1 MPVTAGVPSPE
12 DDDLE
17 PVLRDIV
24 HGRPRLTRAK
34 AANSPETREF
44 LEIGLQLLR
53 DDLIAHT
60 GPDFETGTRSKLF
73 EAISRDR
80 ILQQA
85 EAADE
90 ARDTKK
96 VLTVNMF
103 RYRWEQKDRYTED
116 LISYMFRLA
125 PQRGHLDQMDAASEQ
140 LIAQVSLAE
149 FVRVLADVEVRT
161 MLEDPLVGVQ
171 TIVQNALPNHPRVR
185 EFCRAQL
192 DQLLPRWAKLYEKV
206 ATAYGLRLKSSYC
219 WLDIAIIFNAIVEGE
234 LAWARVTGRPVLSD
248 GSHILG
254 SAIMAM
260 LPTVLDDAPDD
271 LSSCYAVAK

>member
-1 MPVTAGVPSPE
+1 MPVTAGVPRPE

-24 HGRPRLTRAK
+24 HGRPRQPRAGT
-34 AANSPETREF
+34 ADHPGPWEF
-44 LEIGLQLLR
+44 LEIGLRILR
-53 DDLIAHT
+53 DDR
-60 GPDFETGTRSKLF
+60 ER
-73 EAISRDR
+73 
-80 ILQQA
+80 
-85 EAADE
+85 
-90 ARDTKK
+90 
-96 VLTVNMF
+96 
-103 RYRWEQKDRYTED
+103 KDRCPGD
-116 LISYMFRLA
+116 LTSYLFRLA
-125 PQRGHLDQMDAASEQ
+125 LQRGHLNQMDAASEQ
-140 LIAQVSLAE
+140 LVEHLSLAE
-149 FVRVLADVEVRT
+149 FVRLLADFEVRT
-161 MLEDPLVGVQ
+161 MLEEPLAGVQ
-171 TIVQNALPNHPRVR
+171 TVVRSALPDHPGVR

-234 LAWARVTGRPVLSD
+234 LARARVTDRPVLSD

-260 LPTVLDDAPDD
+260 LPTVLDNAPDD